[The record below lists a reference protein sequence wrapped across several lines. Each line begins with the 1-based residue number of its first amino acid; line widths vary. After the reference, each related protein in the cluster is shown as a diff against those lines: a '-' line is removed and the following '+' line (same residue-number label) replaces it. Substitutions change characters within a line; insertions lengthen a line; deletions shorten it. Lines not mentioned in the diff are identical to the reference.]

1 MCVKAPI
8 LFLTLSLT
16 FGSFLL
22 SKPFSF
28 LSEGFP
34 CYVCLCFQFSCVILC
49 CSLRRRGTCDLNNT
63 QGQQVCVRVCLQMV
77 THCPRWSP
85 LLTTQQEV
93 AVSTFTLSIL
103 LCISHFVV
111 LSGCFLPSGTF
122 TLWDTWFKD
131 LFAQSAKSAK
141 IQMWSNS
148 PCLAVSLSLEQ
159 ERAFTLE
166 ERNKVGGDGDR
177 KGPFTRKVCEWH
189 LFFCSFWADPLDSC
203 LRFVRT
209 DGP

>member
-1 MCVKAPI
+1 MCACVFSSPV
-8 LFLTLSLT
+8 LFCVV
-16 FGSFLL
+16 
-22 SKPFSF
+22 
-28 LSEGFP
+28 P
-34 CYVCLCFQFSCVILC
+34 CGGGEPVILTIH
-49 CSLRRRGTCDLNNT
+49 RGSKC
-63 QGQQVCVRVCLQMV
+63 VCVRVCLQMV

-131 LFAQSAKSAK
+131 LFAQSAKCAK
-141 IQMWSNS
+141 IQMWLNS

-203 LRFVRT
+203 LRFVEDRWALS
-209 DGP
+209 GSNSHS